1 MICRQAEAEEGEAQ
15 HLRGIKGR
23 AEAWGRRRRRGGGIE
38 LGLAGKKC
46 LATYKH
52 DLLSVNEPNNNHKVE
67 DDDDRVKHFLPTDL
81 LLEATTSSTASPSRA
96 KGTKKSAVRHAE
108 SVNPVA
114 FYADDGEQGWRQLGW
129 LRATARFYL
138 GDSFLGK

>member
-1 MICRQAEAEEGEAQ
+1 M
-15 HLRGIKGR
+15 
-23 AEAWGRRRRRGGGIE
+23 
-38 LGLAGKKC
+38 
-46 LATYKH
+46 
-52 DLLSVNEPNNNHKVE
+52 KVE

-81 LLEATTSSTASPSRA
+81 LLEATTSSTASPARA

-129 LRATARFYL
+129 LRAPPRFYL